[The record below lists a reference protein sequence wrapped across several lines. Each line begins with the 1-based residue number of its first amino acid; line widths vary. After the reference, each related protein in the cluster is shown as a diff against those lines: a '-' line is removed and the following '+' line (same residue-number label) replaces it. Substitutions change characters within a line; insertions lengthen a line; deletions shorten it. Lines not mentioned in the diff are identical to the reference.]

1 MTLRL
6 RPPSNRWTAPTD
18 YSSMTRATV
27 PDVDPTVTITC
38 HPKAAP
44 LLTWIIWQVDKRA
57 APVNPRTTAAWNNRP
72 IAGSDRWSTH
82 ATGAAVDIN
91 WDLWPMFRSRM
102 TRAQRRT
109 CTDIE
114 RRCKGAVVW
123 GGRTTW
129 VASGR
134 VDEMHWE
141 IVATPEEAYATGR
154 RLWARALHPTRGGL
168 PS

>member
-6 RPPSNRWTAPTD
+6 RPPSNRWTAPTE

-27 PDVDPTVTITC
+27 PDVEPTVTITC

-44 LLTWIIWQVDKRA
+44 LLTWIIWQVDKRV

-91 WDLWPMFRSRM
+91 WDLWPMFRVSMSRRQ
-102 TRAQRRT
+102 RAT
-109 CTDIE
+109 CMGLE
-114 RRCKGAVVW
+114 RATLGAVVW
-123 GGRTTW
+123 GGRRSW
-129 VASGR
+129 VARGR
-134 VDEMHWE
+134 ADEMHWE
-141 IVATPEEAYATGR
+141 IVVSPARAHAVGIA
-154 RLWARALHPTRGGL
+154 LWAKHPPTRVHG
-168 PS
+168 